1 MHLHRQTIRLPIAR
15 LMLAM
20 TFVCALLSTQFF
32 LNRHVVEHAAAPTLA
47 AWQIDNESGMP
58 DGPSCLTCLE
68 HQAHGAALIGNPVI
82 ILVDGISPMQAL
94 ALPPNTP
101 YLAPERAR
109 QRAPPVLS

>member
-1 MHLHRQTIRLPIAR
+1 MLLQRQTIQLPIAR
-15 LMLAM
+15 LMLALAL
-20 TFVCALLSTQFF
+20 VCSLLSSQFF
-32 LNRHVVEHAAAPTLA
+32 LNRHVVDHAASPTLA
-47 AWQIDNESGMP
+47 AWQIDNESGSS

-68 HQAHGAALIGNPVI
+68 HQAHGAALIGNSAI
-82 ILVDGISPMQAL
+82 ILADGISPMQAQ